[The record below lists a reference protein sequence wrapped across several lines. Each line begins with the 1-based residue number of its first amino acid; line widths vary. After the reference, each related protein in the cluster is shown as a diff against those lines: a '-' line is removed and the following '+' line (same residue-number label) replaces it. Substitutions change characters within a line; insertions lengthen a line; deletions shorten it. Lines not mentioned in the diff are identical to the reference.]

1 MNINSIRKNY
11 SQLTMLERLA
21 LADNALG
28 RNDDAEAL
36 AIKRASPRVSYTQ
49 TDFCELLGEI
59 VRIRVCNL
67 VARLG
72 YIMTFDLFLHSETE
86 AELEKLINKSQST
99 RRRDVLSEM
108 RLAGYLYV
116 RATGSWDA
124 INNELGLR
132 TNFDEEMSHY
142 FPALDLLQS
151 KGTVVRDYAFSEKE
165 AIAYV
170 HKKTGSE
177 EFMTIAQ
184 EIESYREMLKLKEL
198 Y

>member
-1 MNINSIRKNY
+1 MNINSVRKNY

-21 LADNALG
+21 LADHALG

-36 AIKRASPRVSYTQ
+36 AIKKASPRLSYTQ

-72 YIMTFDLFLHSETE
+72 YIMTFDYFLHSETE
-86 AELEKLINKSQST
+86 AEFEKLINKSKS
-99 RRRDVLSEM
+99 RRYREVIGEM
-108 RLAGYLYV
+108 RLVGYLYV
-116 RATGSWDA
+116 RATDSWNA
-124 INNELGLR
+124 INEELGLR
-132 TNFDEEMSHY
+132 PNFDEEMAVY
-142 FPALDLLQS
+142 LPAIDLLQS
-151 KGTVVRDYAFSEKE
+151 KDVVMRDYAFSEKE
-165 AIAYV
+165 AMAYV
-170 HKKTGSE
+170 RKKTGTE
-177 EFMTIAQ
+177 EFVTIAQ